1 MDLDPESCVMGE
13 WDHDA
18 VRRLFNSLEFR
29 TLLERLED
37 VERAAKPKVEAAAL
51 DVRAGSAAELSDLLS
66 KKGPKAVYP
75 SFDDGVGGLAISM
88 GGGQALYVPFERMPD
103 VAAEWLGDPDAPK
116 WVHDAKDLQAALLV
130 GGCALE
136 GVVFDTLL
144 AAYLIGRIP

>member
-1 MDLDPESCVMGE
+1 M
-13 WDHDA
+13 
-18 VRRLFNSLEFR
+18 RRLFNSLEFR

-51 DVRAGSAAELSDLLS
+51 DVRAGSAAELYDLLS

-103 VAAEWLGDPDAPK
+103 DRRVSGAVRVRLPENSGRDVSQKERHREHVEELEAENHV
-116 WVHDAKDLQAALLV
+116 WVHLDTPIVKDRRA
-130 GGCALE
+130 GS
-136 GVVFDTLL
+136 FP
-144 AAYLIGRIP
+144 RR